1 MLERSSNLVSL
12 HALRVTIL
20 YLKKDTNVKRYG
32 VCLYSV
38 YFFTEGETDMVIS
51 FTGIIIVSILI
62 YNFCYKKSNKKYEE
76 YFEEMYDD
84 LEDYYD

>member
-1 MLERSSNLVSL
+1 M
-12 HALRVTIL
+12 
-20 YLKKDTNVKRYG
+20 G
-32 VCLYSV
+32 GCLYSV

-84 LEDYYD
+84 WEDYYG

>member
-1 MLERSSNLVSL
+1 M
-12 HALRVTIL
+12 
-20 YLKKDTNVKRYG
+20 
-32 VCLYSV
+32 CLYSV
-38 YFFTEGETDMVIS
+38 YSFTEGETDMVIS

>member
-1 MLERSSNLVSL
+1 MECAYIVF
-12 HALRVTIL
+12 T
-20 YLKKDTNVKRYG
+20 
-32 VCLYSV
+32 
-38 YFFTEGETDMVIS
+38 FFTEGEIDMIIS

>member
-1 MLERSSNLVSL
+1 MW
-12 HALRVTIL
+12 
-20 YLKKDTNVKRYG
+20 
-32 VCLYSV
+32 LYSV
-38 YFFTEGETDMVIS
+38 CFFTEGETDMVIS

-84 LEDYYD
+84 LEDYYDW